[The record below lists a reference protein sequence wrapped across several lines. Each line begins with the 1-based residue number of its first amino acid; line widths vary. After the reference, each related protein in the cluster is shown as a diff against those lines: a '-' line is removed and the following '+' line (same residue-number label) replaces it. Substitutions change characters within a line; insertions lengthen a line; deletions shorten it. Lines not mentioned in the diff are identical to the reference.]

1 MLKGIAQK
9 GSPTA
14 SRMTA
19 LGEILGQRQ
28 IIRAMKLGWV
38 PGMLSNAP
46 VLGTVVGAG
55 VSKAGF
61 ARERKLDRMI
71 AELLANPSMLKIA
84 AKPATRQNVKAL
96 ESLMMTL
103 SGTLEG
109 RGSLLARS
117 IAEANTKE
125 ENRR

>member
-1 MLKGIAQK
+1 
-9 GSPTA
+9 
-14 SRMTA
+14 
-19 LGEILGQRQ
+19 
-28 IIRAMKLGWV
+28 MKRGWV

-117 IAEANTKE
+117 IAESNTKE